1 MAQNAVSNK
10 LEFKNLLRE
19 HASSLPVFGNYIY
32 WILILHDSMQD
43 LFSLPQYNCVPSDN
57 LMTYLLTLYDTLCNI
72 KSCTASV
79 MISMQ

>member
-19 HASSLPVFGNYIY
+19 HASSFPVFGNYIY

-43 LFSLPQYNCVPSDN
+43 LFSLSQYCVSSDD
-57 LMTYLLTLYDTLCNI
+57 LLTYLLTLYDTLCKHQI
-72 KSCTASV
+72 LHSLCYD
-79 MISMQ
+79 IQ